1 MITARYLAAYHED
14 MKVLGVAPPDI
25 EPRVTESLPQIVA
38 LIEQLVAAGHAYE
51 AEGHVLFAVPSFAEY
66 GELSGRDPE
75 ELLAGARVEVAPYK
89 RDPGDFVLWKPS
101 PAGVVGWPSP
111 WGRGRPGWHI
121 ECSAM
126 VEHHL
131 GETIDIHG
139 GGVDLVFPHHENE
152 VAQSRCAHG
161 GKQYA
166 RYWLHNGLVHVDGEK
181 MSKSLGN
188 FLLVR
193 DALGEYGG
201 ETVRLALLKTHYRQP
216 LDWTQALVV
225 EARQNLDRLYGA
237 LREAGIRGA
246 QTRLTGSEVP
256 PACARGA
263 RGRPEYAAGRSP
275 SCSASRAPRT
285 ARPTPAERRKL
296 AESLRAG
303 GWLLGLLQA
312 DPAAWLAARRR
323 RVARTSRLTPVEQRE
338 AFRRER
344 NFARPIGFATP
355 PERGTV
361 IEDVPDGSAD
371 WSASGVPTSHG
382 NGDR

>member
-1 MITARYLAAYHED
+1 MTD
-14 MKVLGVAPPDI
+14 
-25 EPRVTESLPQIVA
+25 SLPQIIA
-38 LIEQLVAAGHAYE
+38 LIEKLIGAGHAYE
-51 AEGHVLFAVPSFAEY
+51 AEGHVLFAVPSFAAY
-66 GELSGRDPE
+66 GKLSGRDPE
-75 ELLAGARVEVAPYK
+75 ELLAGARIEVAPYK
-89 RDPGDFVLWKPS
+89 RDAGDFVLWKPS
-101 PAGVVGWPSP
+101 ADGVVGWPSP

-166 RYWLHNGLVHVDGEK
+166 RYWLHNGLVQVNGEK

-201 ETVRLALLKTHYRQP
+201 ETVRLALLKAHYRQP
-216 LDWTQALVV
+216 LDWTQALVS

-237 LREAGIRGA
+237 LYEAGIRGA
-246 QTRLTGSEVP
+246 QQAAPTADVP
-256 PACARGA
+256 PGVLAALEDDLNTPLAFAELLAVAR
-263 RGRPEYAAGRSP
+263 AANSNKDV
-275 SCSASRAPRT
+275 
-285 ARPTPAERRKL
+285 AERLKL

-303 GWLLGLLQA
+303 GWLLGLLQS
-312 DPAAWLAARRR
+312 DPHAWLRGPG
-323 RVARTSRLTPVEQRE
+323 ARTGVDLSDEEVDSMLEQRK

-344 NFARPIGFATP
+344 KFGEADRIRDRLV
-355 PERGTV
+355 ERGIV
-361 IEDVPDGSAD
+361 IKDRPDGSVD
-371 WSASGVPTSHG
+371 WARATSSMGTATITTTVAGVGSTAKHE
-382 NGDR
+382 DTR